1 MTKTDLITRRAV
13 LCGLGAV
20 SLAVAVEPLRAQGA
34 RMELT
39 VHPED
44 VLATVPTDYIGLSYE
59 SAQLVH
65 PDYFAAG
72 NRELTALFRTLG
84 RHGVLRIGGNT
95 SAYTAWQ
102 PNAPAAP
109 GKGKDAAAYGPDLG
123 ARVENQQPSA
133 YVLTPHAIDNLR
145 GFLDATGWGLIYG
158 LNLRFGTP
166 ESAADEAAYVQ
177 NVCGPKLLGLQFGNE
192 PDLFNHELG
201 SEAEATRW
209 TYDEFL
215 QKWKAM
221 YAAVHARLPQTPIAG
236 PDCAFNAAWVERF
249 GKDTRGQAAFLTTHY
264 YAEGPPK
271 DPRMTI
277 DFLLHGGT
285 KLKED
290 VYDAMDAAKTAGL
303 PFRMSEGNS
312 CYNGGKPGV
321 SDTLASA
328 LWAGDFLLDLAARGA
343 SGVNLHGGGRGVY
356 TPIAADAD
364 GGSTA
369 RPDYYGMWLA
379 AQFAGGRM
387 MRTEWATPSE
397 NVTAYAASSS
407 GETLLAVF
415 NKGNTPLPVAV
426 RGLPATGKAK
436 AFQLTGPSLASTT
449 AIKFGEGGRKPGSV
463 WKLDPD
469 GSEPLAGFIMAGGSA
484 VLLRVG

>member
-1 MTKTDLITRRAV
+1 MAEMERMTRRAG
-13 LCGLGAV
+13 LRCLGAA
-20 SLAVAVEPLRAQGA
+20 SLAGAAGKLYAQS
-34 RMELT
+34 RPMELT
-39 VHPED
+39 VHPEAI
-44 VLATVPTDYIGLSYE
+44 LTTVPPDYIGLSYE
-59 SAQLVH
+59 SAQLIH

-84 RHGVLRIGGNT
+84 RQGVLRIGGNT
-95 SAYTAWQ
+95 SAYTVWQ
-102 PNAPAAP
+102 PNAPAQA
-109 GKGKDAAAYGPDLG
+109 KDAAAYGPDLG
-123 ARVENQQPSA
+123 ARVEQQKPGA

-166 ESAADEAAYVQ
+166 EAAAEEAAYVARL
-177 NVCGPKLLGLQFGNE
+177 CGPKLLALQFGNE

-209 TYDEFL
+209 TYEEFL
-215 QKWKAM
+215 EKWKAM
-221 YAAVHARLPQTPIAG
+221 YAAVHARLPQTLIAG

-249 GKDTRGQAAFLTTHY
+249 VKDTRGQVAFLTTHY

-277 DFLLHGGT
+277 DFLLHPGQ
-285 KLKED
+285 KLRDD
-290 VYDAMDAAKTAGL
+290 VYDAMDAAKAAGL

-356 TPIAADAD
+356 TPIAADPD

-379 AQFAGGRM
+379 AQFAGARLL
-387 MRTEWATPSE
+387 RTEWAAPGE
-397 NVTAYAASSS
+397 NLTAYAGSSS
-407 GETLLAVF
+407 GATLVAVF
-415 NKGNTPLPVAV
+415 NKGNTPVQVAV
-426 RGLPATGKAK
+426 RGLAGKAK

-449 AIKFGEGGRKPGSV
+449 AVKFGEGGRKEGSV
-463 WKLDPD
+463 WKLAPD
-469 GSEPLAGFIMAGGSA
+469 GSEPLNGFTMAGGSA
-484 VLLRVG
+484 VLLRAG